1 MFELS
6 DFDKWFAD
14 RDGEAAEDWEPVDM
28 AELLMEFFDDES
40 VEPE

>member
-14 RDGEAAEDWEPVDM
+14 HDEEVAEDWEPVDM
-28 AELLMEFFDDES
+28 AELLMEFFDGES
-40 VEPE
+40 MESE